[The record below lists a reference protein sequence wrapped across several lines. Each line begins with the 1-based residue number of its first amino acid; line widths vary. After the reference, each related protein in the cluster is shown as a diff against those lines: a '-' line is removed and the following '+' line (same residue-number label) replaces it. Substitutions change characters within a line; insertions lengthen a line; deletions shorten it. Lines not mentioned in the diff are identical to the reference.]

1 MKQILREIYKNN
13 KGIFYFTLFVATFSA
28 VSAISVWVVQKY
40 ILDSIVSSED
50 YKIIL
55 YFIILLFVTYW
66 FSQVF
71 GALTYYFSS
80 KFWKSVSKDYKRKSL
95 EKFNKI
101 RFDIVLDKKQ
111 WEINNIIS
119 KWASAIGDLVEQ
131 SFANIIQNGLMII
144 FWLIVLFI
152 VDVYIFLYFIIL
164 FIPIFVL
171 YSLKQMKRILP
182 SSKNLDK
189 KDNKVSW
196 EIIEY
201 LSNIRD
207 IKILWAEQ
215 DFMKIFFRKIGSIF
229 HLETG
234 IEKKHHFMNFNQFV
248 ILIWSM
254 CLVLAYTSYS
264 IVIWLLTVWTFLLV
278 YDVFVTIRHSLWSMI
293 YLYRDF
299 EENVIKVH
307 KLIDFFDLEE
317 GENQVY
323 QNIQWFEKLE
333 VQKLK
338 FSFNKDHKVLNSI
351 DFSIHSWDKIA
362 IIWKSGQWK
371 TTLINIILWLY
382 EWYTWGIFVNNNKVI
397 WNIRDIFS
405 YVPQDVQVFNEN
417 LKFNLTLWGKF
428 KDTDLIDMLKKV
440 WLSYLSKRAKK
451 WKTILDIMV
460 GSDGLKLSGW
470 EKQRLWIAR
479 AMIRDKDIYVF
490 DEITSSL
497 DEETEKDIIDLIFS
511 ISKNKTFIIISHK
524 KEILKKVDKVYE
536 MKNGKLI

>member
-144 FWLIVLFI
+144 FLLIVLFI

-189 KDNKVSW
+189 KDNKVSL

-338 FSFNKDHKVLNSI
+338 FYFNKDHKVLNSI

-451 WKTILDIMV
+451 LKTILDIMV

-479 AMIRDKDIYVF
+479 AIIRDKDIYVF